1 MEIYFNLLFL
11 LKKGFA
17 MSFKFN
23 RWKSIP
29 VSLIAVFIVT
39 GCSIAPKAWEKSEIK
54 EASKQELVALERT
67 EEITKEIS
75 LDEAIHRGV
84 NYNRQKRVRMMES
97 ALAEKQFDLMKFDML
112 PTLAAN
118 AGYATRNNYAASAS
132 TVFED
137 GKPSP
142 LVDNPTYSVSQD
154 KKQASADITFSWN
167 ILDFGLSYVK
177 AKQQSDRFLI
187 SKEGE
192 RKVLFNITQEIR
204 RAYYQAVTADEL
216 LKRIHPLMKEVRVA
230 LQDSDKVKSLRL
242 KSPIYALTYQ
252 RELLDVLRD
261 LASLE
266 KTLIFSKLELAEL
279 MGLKPGTAFEL
290 ADKVQS
296 SYELLTVPFNV
307 STMEKIA
314 LENRP
319 EILEGRYKERIS
331 QEELSVVMLS
341 MLPGLSLNAGYN
353 SNDSDYLLNNDW
365 YSLGA
370 NVTWNLFNVFKYSPL
385 SDAADAKIILA
396 KERKLAIALAV
407 ITQVHLSTVRYQQAV
422 GEYKLS
428 KDYLNISEEI
438 YVQAMN
444 ANELDMNSDLLI
456 IKEKL
461 SYLLATLRHS
471 AAYANMQNSYGRIY
485 ASMGI
490 NKDTDVDYPKDNISE
505 QKNETLI
512 AQPIRKEV
520 VVDDGEMT
528 VQEEQENQEK
538 DAEPLPQEIPTEP
551 FTALV
556 ILDDINTKYIN
567 SNDFYNAHILIEV
580 GEVLNIAG
588 EEYTVEQDDT
598 LSDLAVSFNEKMKE
612 IIKNNLWLIEQS
624 RIIFNR

>member
-1 MEIYFNLLFL
+1 
-11 LKKGFA
+11 
-17 MSFKFN
+17 MSFRIN
-23 RWKSIP
+23 RWKNISIP
-29 VSLIAVFIVT
+29 LLSVFIVT
-39 GCSIAPKAWEKSEIK
+39 GCSISPKAWEKNEIK
-54 EASKQELVALERT
+54 DASKQELVALDKT
-67 EEITKEIS
+67 EAITKAIS

-84 NYNRQKRVRMMES
+84 KYNRQKRVSMMQS
-97 ALAEKQFDLMKFDML
+97 ALAEKQFDLTKFDML

-137 GKPSP
+137 GKPAELADS
-142 LVDNPTYSVSQD
+142 PTYSVSQA
-154 KKQASADITFSWN
+154 KKQTTADITFSWN
-167 ILDFGLSYVK
+167 VLDFGLSYVK
-177 AKQQSDRFLI
+177 AQQQSDKFLI

-192 RKVLFNITQEIR
+192 RKVLFNITQDIR
-204 RAYYQAVTADEL
+204 KAYYQAVTAEEL
-216 LKRIHPLMKEVRVA
+216 LNRIHPLMKEVRIA

-242 KSPIYALTYQ
+242 KSPIKALTYQ

-266 KTLIFSKLELAEL
+266 RTLIFSKLELAEL

-296 SYELLTVPFNV
+296 SYELLTVPFNL

-319 EILEGRYKERIS
+319 EILEGRYRERIS
-331 QEELSVVMLS
+331 QKELSVVMLS
-341 MLPGLSLNAGYN
+341 MLPGVSLNAGYN
-353 SNDSDYLLNNDW
+353 ANDSQYALDNNW

-396 KERKLAIALAV
+396 KEQKLAIALAV

-428 KDYLNISEEI
+428 KDYLNISEGI
-438 YVQAMN
+438 YEQAMN
-444 ANELDMNSDLLI
+444 ANELDMSSDLLI

-490 NKDTDVDYPKDNISE
+490 NKDSDVEYPKDNISE
-505 QKNETLI
+505 QKNDTFL
-512 AQPIRKEV
+512 AKPIREEA
-520 VVDDGEMT
+520 VVDDSETT
-528 VQEEQENQEK
+528 VQEAQESQVSQEQN
-538 DAEPLPQEIPTEP
+538 AELLPDQKLTEP
-551 FTALV
+551 GAFVATV
-556 ILDDINTKYIN
+556 DDVNTKDLTN
-567 SNDFYNAHILIEV
+567 THILIDV
-580 GEVLNIAG
+580 GEVLNITG
-588 EEYTVEQDDT
+588 EEYIVQQDDT

-612 IIKNNLWLIEQS
+612 IVKNNLWLIEQR
-624 RIIFNR
+624 RITYN

>member
-1 MEIYFNLLFL
+1 
-11 LKKGFA
+11 

-23 RWKSIP
+23 HWKSLPIP
-29 VSLIAVFIVT
+29 LLAVFIVS
-39 GCSIAPKAWEKSEIK
+39 GCSIAPKPWEKSEIK
-54 EASKQELVALERT
+54 NASEQELVALNRT

-75 LDEAIHRGV
+75 LSEAIHRGV

-97 ALAEKQFDLMKFDML
+97 ALAEKQFDLLKFDML

-118 AGYATRNNYAASAS
+118 AGYDTRNNYAAAAS
-132 TVFED
+132 TVFEN
-137 GKPSP
+137 GNPAALSNP
-142 LVDNPTYSVSQD
+142 PTYSVGQA
-154 KKQASADITFSWN
+154 KKQATADITFSWN
-167 ILDFGLSYVK
+167 VLDFGLSYVK

-192 RKVLFNITQEIR
+192 RKILFNITQEIR
-204 RAYYQAVTADEL
+204 RAYYQAVTSEEL
-216 LKRIHPLMKEVRVA
+216 LKRIHPLMKEVRIA
-230 LQDSDKVKSLRL
+230 LKDSDKVRSLRL
-242 KSPIYALTYQ
+242 KSPIYALNYQ

-279 MGLKPGTAFEL
+279 MGLKPGTEFEL
-290 ADKVQS
+290 VDKVQS

-319 EILEGRYKERIS
+319 EILEGRYQERIS

-341 MLPGLSLNAGYN
+341 MLPGLSVNAGYN
-353 SNDSDYLLNNDW
+353 SNDNDYLLNNDW

-370 NVTWNLFNVFKYSPL
+370 NVTWNLFNVFKYSPM
-385 SDAADAKIILA
+385 SDAADAKIMLA

-407 ITQVHLSTVRYQQAV
+407 ITQVHLSTVRYQQSV

-428 KDYLNISEEI
+428 KDYLNISEGI
-438 YVQAMN
+438 YEQAIN
-444 ANELDMNSDLLI
+444 ANEVDMNSDIRI

-490 NKDTDVDYPKDNISE
+490 NKDSDVAYPKDNISE
-505 QKNETLI
+505 QKSDTFLAES
-512 AQPIRKEV
+512 IREESI
-520 VVDDGEMT
+520 VDDSETTM
-528 VQEEQENQEK
+528 QEEQENQVNQEK
-538 DAEPLPQEIPTEP
+538 KAELLPDEELVEPLADLTI
-551 FTALV
+551 V
-556 ILDDINTKYIN
+556 DDINT
-567 SNDFYNAHILIEV
+567 NDLNAAHILIEA
-580 GEVLNIAG
+580 GEVLNITG
-588 EEYTVEQDDT
+588 KEYIVQQNDT
-598 LSDLAVSFNEKMKE
+598 LSDLSVSFNETMAE
-612 IIKNNLWLIEQS
+612 IIKNNLWLIEQN
-624 RIIFNR
+624 RITYN

>member
-1 MEIYFNLLFL
+1 MD
-11 LKKGFA
+11 
-17 MSFKFN
+17 FKLN
-23 RWKSIP
+23 RWKNVP
-29 VSLIAVFIVT
+29 VSLLAAMIVS
-39 GCSIAPKAWEKSEIK
+39 GCSVTPKAWDKSEIK
-54 EASKQELVALERT
+54 EASKQDLIALERT
-67 EEITKEIS
+67 EKITKEIS

-97 ALAEKQFDLMKFDML
+97 ALAEKQFDLLKFDML
-112 PTLAAN
+112 PALTAN
-118 AGYATRNNYAASAS
+118 AGYASRNNYAASAS

-137 GKPSP
+137 GQPSE
-142 LVDNPTYSVSQD
+142 LSDNPTYSVSQG
-154 KKQASADITFSWN
+154 KKQATADITFSWN
-167 ILDFGLSYVK
+167 VLDFGLSYVK
-177 AKQQSDRFLI
+177 AKQQSDKFLI

-204 RAYYQAVTADEL
+204 RAYYQAVTAEEL
-216 LKRIHPLMKEVRVA
+216 LKRIHPLMKEVRIA

-279 MGLKPGTAFEL
+279 MGLKPGTPFEL

-319 EILEGRYKERIS
+319 EILEGRYQERIS

-341 MLPGLSLNAGYN
+341 MLPGLSVNAGYN

-370 NVTWNLFNVFKYSPL
+370 NVTWNLFNIFKYTPL
-385 SDAADAKIILA
+385 NDAADAKIILA

-428 KDYLNISEEI
+428 KDYLNVSEGI
-438 YVQAMN
+438 YEQAMN

-490 NKDTDVDYPKDNISE
+490 NKDSDVEYSKDNLSE

-512 AQPIRKEV
+512 AAPIREEL
-520 VVDDGEMT
+520 VVDAGETT
-528 VQEEQENQEK
+528 VQDEQDSEVSQEIN
-538 DAEPLPQEIPTEP
+538 AEPL
-551 FTALV
+551 AV
-556 ILDDINTKYIN
+556 LDKSNNINT
-567 SNDFYNAHILIEV
+567 NDFNNSHILIEV

-588 EEYTVEQDDT
+588 EEYSVQQGDT
-598 LSDLAVSFNEKMKE
+598 LSDLSVNFNETIKE
-612 IIKNNLWLIEQS
+612 IVKNNAWLIEKN
-624 RIIFNR
+624 RISFNR

>member
-1 MEIYFNLLFL
+1 
-11 LKKGFA
+11 

-29 VSLIAVFIVT
+29 IPLLTIFIVS
-39 GCSIAPKAWEKSEIK
+39 GCSIAPKPWEKNEIK
-54 EASKQELVALERT
+54 DASKQELVALDRT

-84 NYNRQKRVRMMES
+84 KYNRQKRVRMMES

-137 GKPSP
+137 GKPAILSG
-142 LVDNPTYSVSQD
+142 NPTYSVSQA
-154 KKQASADITFSWN
+154 KKQATADITFSWN
-167 ILDFGLSYVK
+167 VLDFGLSYVK

-204 RAYYQAVTADEL
+204 RAYYQAVTAEEL
-216 LKRIHPLMKEVRVA
+216 LKRIHPLMKEVRIA

-242 KSPIYALTYQ
+242 KSPIHALTYQ

-296 SYELLTVPFNV
+296 SYELLTVPFNI

-428 KDYLNISEEI
+428 KDYLNISQGI
-438 YVQAMN
+438 YEQAMN

-490 NKDTDVDYPKDNISE
+490 NKDSDVEYPKDNISE
-505 QKNETLI
+505 QKNETFL
-512 AQPIRKEV
+512 AEPIREET
-520 VVDDGEMT
+520 VVDETT
-528 VQEEQENQEK
+528 VQEQQQSQETNAELLPHEEL
-538 DAEPLPQEIPTEP
+538 AEPL
-551 FTALV
+551 TALA
-556 ILDDINTKYIN
+556 ILDDINTKDLNYA
-567 SNDFYNAHILIEV
+567 YILIKV
-580 GEVLNIAG
+580 GEILNITG
-588 EEYTVEQDDT
+588 KEYIVQQGDT
-598 LSDLAVSFNEKMKE
+598 LFELSVSFNEKMAE
-612 IIKNNLWLIEQS
+612 IIKNNSWLIEQN
-624 RIIFNR
+624 RITYNR